1 MKRAVR
7 GTSRGLRQSP
17 QERGN
22 KIYTKVENFPEPSH
36 GYKTPGEFPRRVNPR
51 PDTPRGELQK
61 TKGKILSSR
70 EPSMSS
76 SPRADRLTGVPTPTP
91 AGGRGQ
97 GIAVTT
103 RWEKRPRLPPSPVR
117 TPFKMGQNREK
128 SERSCPP
135 QSCAQGSPQ
144 AGISR
149 QKPSL
154 RRKKGQGGRNNV
166 GEWTGTSEK
175 GP

>member
-61 TKGKILSSR
+61 TKGKILSGQ
-70 EPSMSS
+70 
-76 SPRADRLTGVPTPTP
+76 RAVNEQLPTGGPADGRPHTHTRRRPGARHLRHHTLGKETP
-91 AGGRGQ
+91 ATSLPCENTLQNGAKQRKERAILSPAELCPGKSPGRNLPAEAKSETQERTRGQ
-97 GIAVTT
+97 
-103 RWEKRPRLPPSPVR
+103 K
-117 TPFKMGQNREK
+117 
-128 SERSCPP
+128 
-135 QSCAQGSPQ
+135 
-144 AGISR
+144 
-149 QKPSL
+149 
-154 RRKKGQGGRNNV
+154 
-166 GEWTGTSEK
+166 
-175 GP
+175 